1 MLLDEGGTVGNLF
14 DEFQILGR
22 QFCSLLCGE
31 QVFHLVDVVNQIRLI
46 LCSYGDNV
54 VHGQISEHA
63 GFNLYFLGVHFP
75 FHLVTGFQFLL
86 RHDTDGLEHPDA
98 LRFQVVVENDGNTCL
113 AVQTAA
119 GCFGFPF
126 IAVTVAVKV
135 DGFADFDVPADDFE
149 DGGDF
154 RLPLFNQFV
163 HIFLEFHQL
172 LGKGGVQR
180 NHGTGAVGLGTHSA
194 ELEAVAGEGERAGA
208 VAVGEIFI
216 EGQKVA
222 IKSPSEALQLGI
234 GEVFQELNV
243 CMQMDVTNNIFI
255 GNLKTKK
262 HLVDDKT
269 LRKEAEKILQDTV
282 GLYVD
287 PTLPVRSLSI
297 AEQQMVEI
305 AKVISR
311 GGKVIVF
318 DEPTTSLTKEETNHL
333 YKIIEKLKKQGMGI
347 VYITH
352 RFEELEILADR
363 VTVMRDGK
371 FIRTMNYADTTN
383 EELVNLMVGREMTE
397 KYPDYKRKIGEV
409 VLHAKG
415 IKNKS
420 GINVDE
426 IVVHKGEIVGMAGL
440 VGAGRTESMRILIG
454 ADKGKI
460 DELTLFDKQVKQF
473 KNVHSSIENGVVYM
487 TEDRK
492 ADGLA
497 LSLNVEKNISI
508 ASLKKLSRRG
518 LVSEKKAEENA
529 NTYVEKLQI
538 KISGLEQQT
547 KLLSGGNQ
555 QKVILAKWMSCNPRI
570 LIFDEPTK
578 GIDVGA
584 KFEIYKLMNQLS
596 DAGLGIIL
604 ISSDLSEVI
613 GMSDRVYVYREGHT
627 VGELSHAE
635 IEASNIMQYA
645 TGIKKQEGR

>member
-1 MLLDEGGTVGNLF
+1 MSNVLLEMKDITKTFPG
-14 DEFQILGR
+14 
-22 QFCSLLCGE
+22 
-31 QVFHLVDVVNQIRLI
+31 
-46 LCSYGDNV
+46 
-54 VHGQISEHA
+54 VHALDHFS
-63 GFNLYFLGVHFP
+63 FNL
-75 FHLVTGFQFLL
+75 
-86 RHDTDGLEHPDA
+86 
-98 LRFQVVVENDGNTCL
+98 C
-113 AVQTAA
+113 
-119 GCFGFPF
+119 
-126 IAVTVAVKV
+126 
-135 DGFADFDVPADDFE
+135 
-149 DGGDF
+149 
-154 RLPLFNQFV
+154 
-163 HIFLEFHQL
+163 
-172 LGKGGVQR
+172 
-180 NHGTGAVGLGTHSA
+180 
-194 ELEAVAGEGERAGA
+194 AGEVHALVGENGAGKSTLMKILYGVYA
-208 VAVGEIFI
+208 PDEGEIFI

-518 LVSEKKAEENA
+518 LVSEKKA
-529 NTYVEKLQI
+529 TPPVSSRI
-538 KISGLEQQT
+538 
-547 KLLSGGNQ
+547 
-555 QKVILAKWMSCNPRI
+555 NP
-570 LIFDEPTK
+570 
-578 GIDVGA
+578 
-584 KFEIYKLMNQLS
+584 
-596 DAGLGIIL
+596 
-604 ISSDLSEVI
+604 SSHHLPS
-613 GMSDRVYVYREGHT
+613 
-627 VGELSHAE
+627 
-635 IEASNIMQYA
+635 
-645 TGIKKQEGR
+645 